1 MEVAAL
7 CSIECF
13 ETSAITSV
21 NVERAF
27 YTIIQQAY
35 NHKLKNANGDLDG
48 MMLKQ
53 KKAATEKKGCC

>member
-1 MEVAAL
+1 LGNKCDLEEQVCVTRDELMEVAAL

-27 YTIIQQAY
+27 YTII
-35 NHKLKNANGDLDG
+35 
-48 MMLKQ
+48 
-53 KKAATEKKGCC
+53 